1 MSAGPT
7 DYPTAVLKEAE
18 AAMVSASSGLEY
30 PYADRAG
37 AQAYA
42 AVLARHTVSARL
54 TRSPGGVL
62 VLDTPGE
69 PIPAVLLSDEPPVD
83 EDARELADAYER
95 GIKEGFARA
104 IRLGAAHLREIGEEK
119 ADSVVIAAGDWL
131 EEWGQAN
138 ALELTKQ
145 GAVSS

>member
-1 MSAGPT
+1 MIPPT
-7 DYPTAVLKEAE
+7 PSVARALRAE
-18 AAMVSASSGLEY
+18 QDAEDDRNRLE
-30 PYADRAG
+30 
-37 AQAYA
+37 
-42 AVLARHTVSARL
+42 RL
-54 TRSPGGVL
+54 VRKGGVL

>member
-1 MSAGPT
+1 MSAAPT

-42 AVLARHTVSARL
+42 DVLARYTVSQRL

-62 VLDTPGE
+62 VLDSPGE
-69 PIPAVLLSDEPPVD
+69 PIPAAVLSDTEPPPVD
-83 EDARELADAYER
+83 GAYLASALTDA
-95 GIKEGFARA
+95 
-104 IRLGAAHLREIGEEK
+104 IGEGRGEHEQGCDRRRARRARTGVRLLCLSRA
-119 ADSVVIAAGDWL
+119 ADRRRPARGR
-131 EEWGQAN
+131 GR
-138 ALELTKQ
+138 
-145 GAVSS
+145 GG